1 MSEELAHTA
10 GEGKLAGA
18 TGGVLLGNGEY
29 ATIAVT
35 CRIRASQA
43 ASGSELEQLGETYLA
58 NTSTY
63 ALQLGRFLAD
73 GGTPPTRIEVDADC
87 QIERVAGEPRLA
99 DLALDVRG
107 EVRGSDQSSFEAAA
121 RDSGRLQPVSN
132 GLPAAARRRRAS
144 LEGTRKDRPPPL
156 SVRSAAATRAPA

>member
-10 GEGKLAGA
+10 WEGKLARA
-18 TGGVLLGNGEY
+18 TGRVLLGNGQY

-73 GGTPPTRIEVDADC
+73 GGTPPTRIEVDPDC
-87 QIERVAGEPRLA
+87 QIQL
-99 DLALDVRG
+99 
-107 EVRGSDQSSFEAAA
+107 
-121 RDSGRLQPVSN
+121 
-132 GLPAAARRRRAS
+132 LPAH
-144 LEGTRKDRPPPL
+144 PPL
-156 SVRSAAATRAPA
+156 SHLSLDFHCYVR

>member
-1 MSEELAHTA
+1 MSEELARTA
-10 GEGKLAGA
+10 WEGKLARA
-18 TGGVLLGNGEY
+18 TGRVLLGNDQY

-107 EVRGSDQSSFEAAA
+107 EVRGSDQSTFEAAA
-121 RDSGRLQPVSN
+121 RDSGLLQPVW
-132 GLPAAARRRRAS
+132 GVLPAAAVRVVAN
-144 LEGTRKDRPPPL
+144 LEGNSNARPHPV
-156 SVRSAAATRAPA
+156 SERSAE